1 MGGPGQL
8 ALGPGGPAS
17 TDPFAASADPNATRY
32 DANPTRFDMTQDPY
46 ATRMDG
52 YGGGAEPNATRV
64 DGYSPQSP
72 GGALIGQLRQT
83 TTGEWSGATQLYR
96 KPPQQRQRNLLIAGG
111 AAILVIAIAGFFLI
125 SKHSGGTSAAGT
137 NSTSS
142 TKPSTGTS
150 SAAEQ
155 HAATALAA
163 LLAQSVTD
171 RGDVI
176 DADINVEKCGSK
188 LAHDQEVFTKA
199 AGNRDR
205 LLGDLAA
212 MSGRSALSA
221 AMLQDLTG
229 AWQASATVDSDL
241 AKWAGVALAGCKPK
255 TISSNAYLSASYGP
269 DGQATQDKQAFAS
282 LWNPIANKYDLTNY
296 ESSQL

>member
-1 MGGPGQL
+1 M
-8 ALGPGGPAS
+8 
-17 TDPFAASADPNATRY
+17 TDPFAASADPNATHY
-32 DANPTRFDMTQDPY
+32 DVHPTRFDMTQDPY

-52 YGGGAEPNATRV
+52 YGGGADPNATRV

-96 KPPQQRQRNLLIAGG
+96 KPPQQRQRGLLIAGG

-125 SKHSGGTSAAGT
+125 SKHSGGTNAAGT
-137 NSTSS
+137 GSTSS
-142 TKPSTGTS
+142 TKPSTGSGTS
-150 SAAEQ
+150 AAAEQ

-176 DADINVEKCGSK
+176 DADINVEKCGSA
-188 LAHDQEVFTKA
+188 LAHDQAVFTKA

-212 MSGRSALSA
+212 MSGRSALPT

-229 AWQASATVDSDL
+229 AWQASAAVDSDL
-241 AKWAGVALAGCKPK
+241 AKWAGAARAGCKPK
-255 TISSNAYLSASYGP
+255 TINSNANLSASYGP
-269 DGQATQDKQAFAS
+269 DSQATQDKQAFAS
-282 LWNPIANKYDLTNY
+282 LWNPIANKYGLTTY

>member
-8 ALGPGGPAS
+8 ALGPGGEIPSAA

-32 DANPTRFDMTQDPY
+32 DMSQDPY

-52 YGGGAEPNATRV
+52 FSGGADQNMTRV

-72 GGALIGQLRQT
+72 GGTLISQLRQT
-83 TTGEWSGATQLYR
+83 TTGDWPGAGDLYR
-96 KPPQQRQRNLLIAGG
+96 KPPQQQRPKGLLIAGA
-111 AAILVIAIAGFFLI
+111 AAIVVIVIAGFILI
-125 SKHSGGTSAAGT
+125 NKSSGGTNAAGT
-137 NSTSS
+137 SSNSS
-142 TKPSTGTS
+142 TNPSAGTS
-150 SAAEQ
+150 AAAEQ

-199 AGNRDR
+199 ASNRDR
-205 LLGDLAA
+205 LLGDLGS
-212 MSGRSALSA
+212 MSGRSALPA

-229 AWQASATVDSDL
+229 AWQASAAVDSDL
-241 AKWAGVALAGCKPK
+241 AKWAGVAIAGCKPK
-255 TISSNAYLSASYGP
+255 TISSNAYLSASYVP
-269 DGQATQDKQAFAS
+269 DGEATQDKAAFVS
-282 LWNPIANKYDLTNY
+282 LWDPIANKYGLTTY